1 VRRPLRAR
9 LSAAIDA
16 MARVGGRCP
25 ACYRLIRPGQPLV
38 YMHGRD
44 YHAKCVRYERRK

>member
-9 LSAAIDA
+9 LTTVIDA

-25 ACYRLIRPGQPLV
+25 ACYRLIRPGQATIA
-38 YMHGRD
+38 MHGRD
-44 YHAKCVRYERRK
+44 YHTKCVRYERRK